1 MQRKERNQLSLD
13 TNTKFGFFRFLIGSR
28 TGNDLFTKR
37 IHCADSR
44 IKKWYKKSL
53 SHLYFF
59 FLDI

>member
-13 TNTKFGFFRFLIGSR
+13 TITKFGFFWFLIGSR

-37 IHCADSR
+37 IHYCADSR

-53 SHLYFF
+53 SHLYI
-59 FLDI
+59 FLDV